1 MTHHEL
7 VARLKALREGI
18 EREGDVPIAT
28 LETPFAL
35 TLSDVCAALGLSGA
49 EHDEVLGCAAAA
61 YVAALRD
68 SRAWPAGMTG
78 INPGAALPA
87 AALPIEEGLC
97 R

>member
-7 VARLKALREGI
+7 VARLKALREDI
-18 EREGDVPIAT
+18 ERDGDVPIAA

-35 TLSDVCAALGLSGA
+35 ALSDVCVALGLAGV

-61 YVAALRD
+61 YLAAVRD
-68 SRAWPAGMTG
+68 SRAWPAG
-78 INPGAALPA
+78 IEPGAALPA
-87 AALPIEEGLC
+87 AALPTGEGLC